1 MPGLVQGYL
10 APAPAPAKLSSA
22 KFLAQIS
29 LDQFSKTYPR
39 TTEDLCK
46 ARSCPGLSGSGSRL
60 GLLGYLAP
68 PPPISC
74 TLHTGSAKGGV
85 CCNPRKK
92 LRTTFS

>member
-1 MPGLVQGYL
+1 M
-10 APAPAPAKLSSA
+10 
-22 KFLAQIS
+22 
-29 LDQFSKTYPR
+29 

-68 PPPISC
+68 LHLSLALC
-74 TLHTGSAKGGV
+74 TLAQQKGAFAK
-85 CCNPRKK
+85 NPRKK